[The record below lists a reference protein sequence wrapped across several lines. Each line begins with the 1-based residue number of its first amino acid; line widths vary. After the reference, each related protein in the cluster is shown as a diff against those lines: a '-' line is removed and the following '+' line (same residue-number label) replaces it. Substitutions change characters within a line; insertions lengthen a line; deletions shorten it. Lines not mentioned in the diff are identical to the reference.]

1 MTGKPTD
8 REVLTR
14 ALALAAR
21 RAEIALRADASAL
34 DRLLGA
40 IAEATVTLFDAEAA
54 SIALVDPDGGLRFRA
69 ASGARGAGVVGTTVP
84 PGEGIAGFVVATGQ
98 PIAISNVQADQRFD
112 RATAERTGYI
122 PRSILAVPLVV
133 EDRVLGVLEVLDRRG
148 RDGFDLRDQSL
159 AAVFAAQAAV
169 AIEVTGVERD
179 ATRLVARTLRE
190 LALVD
195 GDDRGAEAAV
205 DPTVDPTADP
215 VADAVARALAAHEP
229 EAGAAFWAFVD
240 RLAGLAA
247 ADPARL
253 ALLSD
258 LLAVAVDHLPSA
270 GGPGRGSSRLRPTWR
285 DRAGVAGPEDD
296 EDDDA

>member
-1 MTGKPTD
+1 MTDERPAERD
-8 REVLTR
+8 VLAR
-14 ALALAAR
+14 ALGLAAR

-54 SIALVDPDGGLRFRA
+54 SIALVEPGGALRFRA

-112 RATAERTGYI
+112 RATAERTGYV
-122 PRSILAVPLVV
+122 PRSILAMPLVV

-179 ATRLVARTLRE
+179 ATRLVARTLRQ
-190 LALVD
+190 LAL
-195 GDDRGAEAAV
+195 GDDHDPGAEADV
-205 DPTVDPTADP
+205 DPTVDP
-215 VADAVARALAAHEP
+215 VADAVARALEADEP
-229 EAGAAFWAFVD
+229 EAGEAFWTFVD

-258 LLAVAVDHLPSA
+258 LLAVAVAHLPSA
-270 GGPGRGSSRLRPTWR
+270 GEYPGRGSGRLRPTWR
-285 DRAGVAGPEDD
+285 DRAGVPDPEGD
-296 EDDDA
+296 EDDGA